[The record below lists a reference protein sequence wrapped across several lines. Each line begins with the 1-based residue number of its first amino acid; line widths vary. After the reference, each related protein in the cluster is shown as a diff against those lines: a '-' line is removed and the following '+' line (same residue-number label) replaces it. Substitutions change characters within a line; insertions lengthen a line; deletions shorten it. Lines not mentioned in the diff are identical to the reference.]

1 MRPGTIVVLMLP
13 PTLAAVYTVSFGR
26 WLLKTGNIRGA
37 IGVFIIAAM
46 CFMAPLALLI
56 FRG

>member
-1 MRPGTIVVLMLP
+1 MLP